1 MVLWLGILVVLI
13 VLTVTQYFLNK
24 HKNQLVANL
33 SGPYPFILLGSVHKL
48 FCLSPQNFFKLLI
61 HFRKIWG
68 KTYRIWIFNRLII
81 AIGDPKVA
89 EVLLSSQ
96 THIKKHHLYNLF
108 RPWLGVGL
116 LMSDGRKWFSRRK
129 IITPT
134 FHFQIL
140 ERFVEIF
147 EQQSDVL
154 VKQLEKHCQT
164 GKEFD
169 VHPFIGLA
177 ALDIITET
185 AMGTKINAQTD
196 PTNEYTRAVNDITRI
211 MSLRFLNVPI
221 ANETIFS
228 IFCPRIK
235 RRQVECIKTMHSFTI
250 KVIEEHRKALQEV
263 LLVEENDNQVHNVG
277 VETKKRMALLDV
289 LLQSTC
295 EGKPLTNED
304 IREEVDTFMFEG
316 HDTTTSALSFALTQI
331 ARHPNVQQKLVEEIC
346 EILGKE
352 KTPGISYKLL
362 QELKYTECVI
372 KETLRLYPP
381 VPVIGRELLQDM
393 SYDGG
398 VLPAGSE
405 VLVGIWLMGH
415 DGDLFPDPEE
425 FRPERH
431 LMEAA
436 ERASSFSFIP
446 FSAGPRNCIGQKFAM
461 LEMKCVIVKILREY
475 ELLPLGEDVKPT
487 MNLILRSENG
497 FQLGLRHR
505 IL

>member
-1 MVLWLGILVVLI
+1 MVLWLCIFAFLI
-13 VLTVTQYFLNK
+13 VLTIAQYFLNK

-33 SGPYPFILLGSVHKL
+33 NGPYPFVLVGSVHKL
-48 FCLSPQNFFKLLI
+48 FCLSPQNFFKQII

-68 KTYRIWIFNRLII
+68 KVYRIWIFNRLII

-96 THIKKHHLYNLF
+96 THIKKHHLYNLL
-108 RPWLGVGL
+108 RPWLGTGL
-116 LMSDGRKWFSRRK
+116 LMSDGRKWFARRK

-140 ERFVEIF
+140 ERFVEVF
-147 EQQSDVL
+147 DQQSDVL

-169 VHPFIGLA
+169 VHPYIGLA

-185 AMGTKINAQTD
+185 AMGTKINAQSD
-196 PTNEYTRAVNDITRI
+196 PTNEYTRAVNDITQI

-221 ANETIFS
+221 ANDTIFS
-228 IFCPRIK
+228 IVCPKIK
-235 RRQVECIKTMHSFTI
+235 RRQIECIKTMHSFTI
-250 KVIEEHRKALQEV
+250 KVIEEHRKALKDELQNQENGNHISN
-263 LLVEENDNQVHNVG
+263 EG
-277 VETKKRMALLDV
+277 VESKERMALLDV

-316 HDTTTSALSFALTQI
+316 HDTTTSAISFALSQI
-331 ARHPNVQQKLVEEIC
+331 ARHSNVQEKLYEEIC
-346 EILGKE
+346 EILDKE
-352 KTPGISYKLL
+352 EDNCISYRVL
-362 QELKYTECVI
+362 QELKYTEGVI

-381 VPVIGRELLQDM
+381 VPVIARELLQDM

-405 VLVGIWLMGH
+405 ILLGIWLMGH
-415 DGDLFPDPEE
+415 DADLFPDPEE

-431 LMEAA
+431 LLESSD
-436 ERASSFSFIP
+436 RASSFSFIP

-461 LEMKCVIVKILREY
+461 LEMKCVIMKIVQKFK
-475 ELLPLGEDVKPT
+475 LLPLGEDVKPR
-487 MNLILRSENG
+487 MNLVLRSDNG
-497 FQLGLRHR
+497 FQMGLEHR
-505 IL
+505 KS